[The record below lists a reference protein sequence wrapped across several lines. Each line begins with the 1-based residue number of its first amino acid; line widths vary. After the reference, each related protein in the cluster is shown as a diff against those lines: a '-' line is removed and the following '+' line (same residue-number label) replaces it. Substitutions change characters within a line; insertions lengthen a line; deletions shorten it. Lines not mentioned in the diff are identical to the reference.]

1 MQITQWNCSS
11 QDNFDEAYLEQAL
24 ENSNLCLLQR
34 CKDRF
39 LHVAMNKF
47 NNYFKTS
54 HSADRSLVIGSNYE
68 ISDQKH
74 FELPTYNHIDIY
86 KHDSNQGSMAQ
97 SIVIK
102 DLQIIN
108 FQIAFEDHSISRQWT
123 YDDFEYIFENIVQH
137 DNCLMVGD
145 IHYEPDTPKNFESLI
160 KQHNFKNNTNN
171 IVTFSKIVDGVAHG
185 FRHDRILTKG
195 KVDVHN
201 IQTFAKPHNHGN
213 AHWIINYNV

>member
-11 QDNFDEAYLEQAL
+11 QDNFDEKYLEQAL
-24 ENSNLCLLQR
+24 RNTDLCLMQR
-34 CKDRF
+34 CKDKF
-39 LHVAMNKF
+39 LFVAQNKF
-47 NNYFKTS
+47 KNVFDIRHS
-54 HSADRSLVIGSNYE
+54 HDRSLVIASEKDLHNR
-68 ISDQKH
+68 KH
-74 FELPTYNHIDIY
+74 FELPTHDHIDIY

-97 SIVIK
+97 SVVIK

-123 YDDFEYIFENIVQH
+123 YDDFEYIFENIVEH
-137 DNCLMVGD
+137 ENCLMVGD

-160 KQHNFKNNTNN
+160 EQHNFKNNTNN

-195 KVDVHN
+195 NINVHD
-201 IQTFAKPHNHGN
+201 IQTFAKPHDEGN